1 MCTDMWDGYVG
12 AINEFITEHED
23 VTAQLVIDRFH
34 VAQNYR
40 AAFDTL
46 RKQEMRRLK
55 KELSAEEYAEVVK
68 GMLWVLRY
76 NHKRLDKKNR
86 KRLRLLFHYSPA
98 LHQAYTLREELTA
111 IFNCKIS
118 RQQARKRLRRWIT
131 KVELSTVRCYD
142 KFINTLHNYF
152 DGIVNY
158 FSHRANS
165 GFVEGFNNKLKT
177 LTRRC
182 FGIKRLD
189 TLVRRLRLD
198 SIPY

>member
-1 MCTDMWDGYVG
+1 MWDGYVG
-12 AINEFITEHED
+12 AITEFIEEHDD

-40 AAFDTL
+40 KGFDSL
-46 RKQEMRRLK
+46 RKQELRRLK
-55 KELSAEEYAEVVK
+55 KELTAEEYKEVAK

-76 NHKRLDKKNR
+76 NHRRLDR
-86 KRLRLLFHYSPA
+86 KTRRRLRHLFHYSPT

-111 IFNCKIS
+111 IFNQHLS
-118 RQQARKRLRRWIT
+118 RQQARKRLRKWMA
-131 KVELSTVRCYD
+131 KVEQRAVGCYD
-142 KFINTLHNYF
+142 KFIKTLNNHF
-152 DGIVNY
+152 EGIVNY
-158 FSHRANS
+158 FSDRANS

-198 SIPY
+198 AIPY

>member
-1 MCTDMWDGYVG
+1 MWDGYIG
-12 AINEFITEHED
+12 AITEFIEEYEELS
-23 VTAQLVIDRFH
+23 AQLVIDRFH

-55 KELSAEEYAEVVK
+55 KTLSTEEYNAVAK

-76 NHKRLDKKNR
+76 NHRRLDKQKR
-86 KRLRLLFHYSPA
+86 QRLRLLFRYSPA

-111 IFNCKIS
+111 IFNQRLS
-118 RQQARKRLRRWIT
+118 RQHARKRLRRWMA
-131 KVELSTVRCYD
+131 KVKQSAVRCYD
-142 KFINTLHNYF
+142 KFLNTLSNHF

-158 FSHRANS
+158 FTHRANS

-198 SIPY
+198 AMPY